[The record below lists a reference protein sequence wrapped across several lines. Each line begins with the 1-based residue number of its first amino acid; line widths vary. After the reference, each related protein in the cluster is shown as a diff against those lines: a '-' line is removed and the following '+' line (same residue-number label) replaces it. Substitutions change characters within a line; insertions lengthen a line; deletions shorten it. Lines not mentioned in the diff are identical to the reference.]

1 MSNLATLVR
10 GAKRSDLIIT
20 PRLNQ
25 FLMNNNNLELD
36 TIVSDRIYELLKA
49 KPRDRR
55 FSFSSSSAGDCE
67 RKQVYNYLGVE
78 DEENFGAISPRL
90 QMIFYDGTWRHLR
103 WQAVLLQAGILTK
116 VEQPLMWKKK
126 RSRGTMDGAG
136 IVPDNHPHT
145 SWQGK
150 EFGFELK
157 GMNSWGYKSLVGKNE
172 PRKDHLEQVHR
183 YFLSGGFPLFIIVY
197 ENKDTQEW
205 IEFVVEP
212 NPQMMQAQKEELDRL
227 NYAVDKEELPLM
239 QLVCQKQTGKEF
251 KSCQY
256 GNKRGVCV
264 KDKSFAEL
272 LLNPK
277 Q

>member
-36 TIVSDRIYELLKA
+36 KDVAGRIHELLLA

-78 DEENFGAISPRL
+78 DEENFGAISPQL

-103 WQAVLLQAGILTK
+103 WQSVLLQAKIIDT
-116 VEQPLMWKKK
+116 VERPLLWKKK

-136 IVPDNHPHT
+136 VVPDNHPHV
-145 SWQGK
+145 SWRGK

-157 GMNSWGYKSLVGKNE
+157 GMNSWGYKSRIEKNT
-172 PRKDHLEQVHR
+172 PREDHLEQVHR
-183 YFLSGGFPLFIIVY
+183 YFLSGGFPLFVIIY

-205 IEFVVEP
+205 IEFVIEP
-212 NPQMMQAQKEELDRL
+212 NPQMVQKQREELDRL
-227 NYAVDKEELPLM
+227 NYAVDNKELPLM
-239 QLVCQKQTGKEF
+239 QPSCQKLTGKDF
-251 KSCQY
+251 TSCPY

-264 KDKSFAEL
+264 KDKTYAEL
-272 LLNPK
+272 ESNPK